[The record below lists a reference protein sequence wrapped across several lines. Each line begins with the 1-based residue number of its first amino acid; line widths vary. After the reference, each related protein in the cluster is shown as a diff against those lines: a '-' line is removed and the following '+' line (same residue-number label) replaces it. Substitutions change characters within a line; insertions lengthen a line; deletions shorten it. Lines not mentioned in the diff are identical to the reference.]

1 MLRKANQKRS
11 LDDIVIQQ
19 GEFDWRR
26 FFGADG
32 DSTVPDAGALQR
44 ALVEFEDFEDSHAAK
59 VAASEEAAILGEDQD
74 DFGEAAEP
82 QAAIHGN
89 EPMPPVDGA
98 AEAQAAGGEVSAVA
112 KKVG

>member
-44 ALVEFEDFEDSHAAK
+44 ALVEFEDFEDSETSREIGHCSDNSGAFGTAHPPPT
-59 VAASEEAAILGEDQD
+59 ASS
-74 DFGEAAEP
+74 
-82 QAAIHGN
+82 IHSYGYFYIEKN
-89 EPMPPVDGA
+89 
-98 AEAQAAGGEVSAVA
+98 
-112 KKVG
+112 